1 MTRAPTTKTLCW
13 LGWTV
18 VALLLAGCSSQP
30 PSVAVPAGFNLT
42 GEWVLLPDESDAGPT
57 GLNLRARGGM
67 LRLIAQDFPVLR
79 ATRLSIEQG
88 GDSMGISY
96 DGTNYRDVSW
106 GARKRGFWEV
116 QTGWVEAQLVII
128 SKAEDADARETFT
141 LAPDGQRMSVRIEL
155 EAGSE
160 SLAISRTFKRL

>member
-1 MTRAPTTKTLCW
+1 MTRVMTTRTLRR
-13 LGWTV
+13 LGWIV
-18 VALLLAGCSSQP
+18 IALLLAGCNSKP
-30 PSVAVPAGFNLT
+30 PSVAVPAGFNLS
-42 GEWVLLPDESDAGPT
+42 GEWVLLPDASDAGPT

-96 DGTNYRDVSW
+96 DGTDYRDVSW

-116 QTGWVEAQLVII
+116 QTGWVEGQLVII
-128 SKAEDADARETFT
+128 SKAEDADARETFALT
-141 LAPDGQRMSVRIEL
+141 PDGGQLAVHIQV
-155 EAGSE
+155 EAGGE
-160 SLAISRTFKRL
+160 SLAVTRTFTKI